1 MRISELSRRSGVPV
15 ATVKYYL
22 REGLLP
28 PGTPTSRTQAQY
40 DEEHVRRLRLVRALL
55 DVGGLSVATARAVLA
70 TVDAPPD
77 SWHDLLGAAHATLP
91 VRGGAD
97 DGEPEHA
104 LAAVSELGWHLEPG
118 TPALWS
124 LEKSLDA
131 VDAAGVPMTDERL
144 HAYGRAAEEVAEV
157 DVGGSPT
164 ASPIEAALYVV
175 LGTVLYEPV
184 LLSLRR
190 LAHVHVSAR
199 LFRDRT

>member
-1 MRISELSRRSGVPV
+1 M
-15 ATVKYYL
+15 
-22 REGLLP
+22 
-28 PGTPTSRTQAQY
+28 
-40 DEEHVRRLRLVRALL
+40 
-55 DVGGLSVATARAVLA
+55 LA
-70 TVDAPPD
+70 TVDAPPRGTTC
-77 SWHDLLGAAHATLP
+77 SVPRTRPCRCAAARTTASP
-91 VRGGAD
+91 STRWRRC
-97 DGEPEHA
+97 P
-104 LAAVSELGWHLEPG
+104 SLGWHLEPG